1 MARIPELRESRDDLQ
16 LLMVEILKH
25 AALTAIA
32 DDAAFDE
39 AIKVCDAVFKPF
51 AVREEMEVLERIEA
65 SLDIL
70 MDELKA
76 EREEMTAQA
85 SASGSGVGIGLLK
98 RETESKYQYMIK
110 ELNLKKL
117 SVYTTIFCRLFYHY
131 GIKEQPPT
139 IKQKITRELAEL
151 LGVEQIDIKR
161 AAGWKDKKHEEEV
174 AEEEA

>member
-1 MARIPELRESRDDLQ
+1 MAKIPELREHTDKLQ
-16 LLMVEILKH
+16 QLMAEILH
-25 AALTAIA
+25 LTAVSAITDEA
-32 DDAAFDE
+32 SFDE

-51 AVREEMEVLERIEA
+51 AVREEMEVLKRIET

-70 MDELKA
+70 IDELKA
-76 EREEMTAQA
+76 EREKMTAQA